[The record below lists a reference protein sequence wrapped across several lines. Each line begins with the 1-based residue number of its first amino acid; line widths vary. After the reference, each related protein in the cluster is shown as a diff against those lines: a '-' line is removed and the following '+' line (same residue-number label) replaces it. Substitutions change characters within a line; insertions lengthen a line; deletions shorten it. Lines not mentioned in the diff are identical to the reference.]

1 MDEFN
6 DPFAHTDPFFA
17 RPLTMP
23 VAFIDLDRDQANA
36 PQEPGKMDRDG
47 QPEDKR
53 EEERV
58 TKQASAEEQPLG
70 FNNWLTRGFR
80 ANLDVTETKD
90 NFSVAMDVPGIK
102 PGEKFRSKLAVLIV
116 PCLSQTRSRSK

>member
-6 DPFAHTDPFFA
+6 DPFFHADPFFA
-17 RPLTMP
+17 RPLTRP
-23 VAFIDLDRDQANA
+23 VAFIDFDDAPQEQGKLDRD
-36 PQEPGKMDRDG
+36 R

-53 EEERV
+53 EEKRV